1 MKLAIRACFATL
13 LLHIFVFALVA
24 QTTTTAT
31 TTVKHARSANDPRN
45 TAPTAGTGGPTGGPT
60 GLFTVYDGQTLRRG
74 EFTFSA
80 AWSNY
85 DRDPGDLD
93 ITEIP
98 VSFQVGLTN
107 RIELFFNTD
116 AYRGVKVNSPGNL
129 SSFYLPNSRINGISP
144 GAVVLAPGT
153 SGAFVG
159 QAIFRPAGTAPFV
172 NFPFI
177 GGSAGSFGFSTP
189 SGPTFGFPLNTNPL
203 IGPVRSGN
211 NGADQFPGM
220 GSVFG
225 SILPGI
231 VLQSTTIIG
240 GAVPTV

>member
-13 LLHIFVFALVA
+13 LLLIFVFAAVA
-24 QTTTTAT
+24 QTTTTTTTSTT

-80 AWSNY
+80 AWSNF
-85 DRDPGDLD
+85 DRDPGDVD

-116 AYRGVKVNSPGNL
+116 AYRGIKVNSPGNL

-144 GAVVLAPGT
+144 GAIVLAPGT
-153 SGAFVG
+153 
-159 QAIFRPAGTAPFV
+159 AG
-172 NFPFI
+172 
-177 GGSAGSFGFSTP
+177 
-189 SGPTFGFPLNTNPL
+189 
-203 IGPVRSGN
+203 
-211 NGADQFPGM
+211 
-220 GSVFG
+220 
-225 SILPGI
+225 
-231 VLQSTTIIG
+231 
-240 GAVPTV
+240 